1 LELTGSYRPKAVGRD
16 WLLMADEYGRMKVG
30 NVLNLNGVIVSF
42 TVLAF

>member
-1 LELTGSYRPKAVGRD
+1 VPLRD
-16 WLLMADEYGRMKVG
+16 SHDWPLWGDEYGRMMVG